1 VGASLNI
8 STITLKGKME
18 ASSKTVTS
26 RRGKAQ
32 AHQTQ
37 QRINFLTIS
46 SFSLEN
52 YSFCG

>member
-18 ASSKTVTS
+18 ASSKTTTTLK
-26 RRGKAQ
+26 RGKAQ

-37 QRINFLTIS
+37 Q
-46 SFSLEN
+46 
-52 YSFCG
+52 